1 MPDDVSVFGGIA
13 RSGPAL
19 SLKELHIQY
28 PVQLIFNS
36 PKAALCFQNLTCRHS
51 FAAVNEIMRL
61 LWDVSILFNFC
72 STIENF
78 LLTNLRLCGIIQHVP
93 QADEE
98 RCPSGLRNRS

>member
-36 PKAALCFQNLTCRHS
+36 PKAALCLQNLTCRHS
-51 FAAVNEIMRL
+51 FAAKNEIMRL
-61 LWDVSILFNFC
+61 LWDVSILFNYRQM
-72 STIENF
+72 S
-78 LLTNLRLCGIIQHVP
+78 RGIWTKRQIH
-93 QADEE
+93 
-98 RCPSGLRNRS
+98 LI

>member
-36 PKAALCFQNLTCRHS
+36 PTAALCLQNLTCRHS

-61 LWDVSILFNFC
+61 LWDVSILFNYRKFPVDKPA
-72 STIENF
+72 SLWYHT
-78 LLTNLRLCGIIQHVP
+78 TR
-93 QADEE
+93 ASS
-98 RCPSGLRNRS
+98 R